1 MKEIINQMIANYLPA
16 ILSAILTFIVAQI
29 RAKYNKYVDTQ
40 TKKEIASATVKYIE
54 QVFDMLHGKEKLAK
68 AKSTMESLLAD
79 KGITIGDTEMVVL
92 LESAVKEM
100 NAQSLTSFI
109 DEVKGK

>member
-1 MKEIINQMIANYLPA
+1 MKEIIHQMIADYLPA
-16 ILSAILTFIVAQI
+16 ILSAVLTFIVAQI

-40 TKKEIASATVKYIE
+40 TKKDIASATVKYIE
-54 QVFDMLHGKEKLAK
+54 QVFDALHGKDKLAK
-68 AKSTMESLLAD
+68 AKSTMESLLAE
-79 KGITIGDTEMVVL
+79 KGIAIGDTEMVVL

-100 NAQSLTSFI
+100 NTQSLTGFI

>member
-1 MKEIINQMIANYLPA
+1 MKEIINQMIATYLPA

-68 AKSTMESLLAD
+68 AKSTMESLLAE
-79 KGITIGDTEMVVL
+79 KGITIGDTEMIVL

-100 NAQSLTSFI
+100 NAQSLTGFI

>member
-1 MKEIINQMIANYLPA
+1 MKEFINQMIADYLPA
-16 ILSAILTFIVAQI
+16 ILSAVLTFIVAQI

-40 TKKEIASATVKYIE
+40 TKKDVASATVKYIE

-68 AKSTMESLLAD
+68 AKSTMESLLAE

-100 NAQSLTSFI
+100 NAQSLTGFI